1 MKKMLINLM
10 VGISMVAMVGCTSN
24 EIKSH
29 VENNTTIVEENN
41 VIDDF
46 ILEQRHDDLG
56 IMLDYMGGKIT
67 LNDMKDHFSL
77 YSPYWVK
84 EYKEIKNITE
94 DQKQFC
100 IDYIE
105 FCDGIMNYYPQDEQ
119 FSDLMDKLTKI
130 YDSNGYTSDKVA
142 QWEEENK

>member
-1 MKKMLINLM
+1 MKKMLVNLM
-10 VGISMVAMVGCTSN
+10 VGISMITMVGCTSN

-56 IMLDYMGGKIT
+56 IMLDYMGGKIN
-67 LNDMKDHFSL
+67 LNDMKDHFTAF
-77 YSPYWVK
+77 SPYWVK

-105 FCDGIMNYYPQDEQ
+105 FCDGIINYYPQDEQ
-119 FSDLMDKLTKI
+119 FSDLMDKLTKV
-130 YDSNGYTSDKVA
+130 YDNHGYTSDRVV

>member
-10 VGISMVAMVGCTSN
+10 VGISMITMVGCTSN

-56 IMLDYMGGKIT
+56 VMLDYMGGKIN
-67 LNDMKDHFSL
+67 LNDMKDHFTAF
-77 YSPYWVK
+77 SPYWVK

-105 FCDGIMNYYPQDEQ
+105 FCDGIINYYPQDEQ
-119 FSDLMDKLTKI
+119 FSDLMDKLTKV
-130 YDSNGYTSDKVA
+130 YDNHGYTSDRVV

>member
-10 VGISMVAMVGCTSN
+10 VGISMITMVGCTSN

-56 IMLDYMGGKIT
+56 VMLDYMGGKIT

-130 YDSNGYTSDKVA
+130 YDSNGYTSDKVV

>member
-10 VGISMVAMVGCTSN
+10 VGISMITMVGCTSN

-105 FCDGIMNYYPQDEQ
+105 FCDGIKNYYPQDEQ
-119 FSDLMDKLTKI
+119 FSDVMDKLTKI
-130 YDSNGYTSDKVA
+130 YDNNGYTSDRVV
-142 QWEEENK
+142 QWEEDNK

>member
-1 MKKMLINLM
+1 MKKMLVNLM
-10 VGISMVAMVGCTSN
+10 VGISMITMVGCTSN

-67 LNDMKDHFSL
+67 LNDMKDHFTAF
-77 YSPYWVK
+77 SPYWVK

-105 FCDGIMNYYPQDEQ
+105 FCDGIINYYPQDEQ
-119 FSDLMDKLTKI
+119 FSDLMDKLTKV
-130 YDSNGYTSDKVA
+130 YDNHGYTSDRVV

>member
-1 MKKMLINLM
+1 MKKMLVNLM
-10 VGISMVAMVGCTSN
+10 VGISMITMVGCTSN

-56 IMLDYMGGKIT
+56 VMLDYMGGKIN
-67 LNDMKDHFSL
+67 LNDMKDHFTAF
-77 YSPYWVK
+77 SPYWVK

-105 FCDGIMNYYPQDEQ
+105 FCDGIINYYPQDEQ
-119 FSDLMDKLTKI
+119 FSDLMDKLTKV
-130 YDSNGYTSDKVA
+130 YDNHGYTSDRVV

>member
-10 VGISMVAMVGCTSN
+10 VGISMITMVGCTSN

>member
-10 VGISMVAMVGCTSN
+10 VGISMVTMVGCTSN

-56 IMLDYMGGKIT
+56 VMLDYMGGKIT
-67 LNDMKDHFSL
+67 LNDMKDHFTL

-94 DQKQFC
+94 EQKQFC
-100 IDYIE
+100 MDYIE

-130 YDSNGYTSDKVA
+130 YDNNGYTSDRVVK
-142 QWEEENK
+142 WEEDNK

>member
-24 EIKSH
+24 EMKSH

-41 VIDDF
+41 TIDDF

-56 IMLDYMGGKIT
+56 VMIDYMGGRIT
-67 LNDMKDHFSL
+67 LNDMKDHFTL

-100 IDYIE
+100 IEYID
-105 FCDGIMNYYPQDEQ
+105 FCDGIKNYYPQDEQ
-119 FSDLMDKLTKI
+119 FSDVMDKLTKI
-130 YDSNGYTSDKVA
+130 YDNNGYTSDKVV

>member
-1 MKKMLINLM
+1 MKKMLVNLM
-10 VGISMVAMVGCTSN
+10 VGISMITMVGCTSN

-67 LNDMKDHFSL
+67 LNDMKDHFTAF
-77 YSPYWVK
+77 SPYWVK

-105 FCDGIMNYYPQDEQ
+105 FCDGIINYYPQDEQ
-119 FSDLMDKLTKI
+119 FSDLMDKLVAV
-130 YDSNGYTSDKVA
+130 YDNNGYTSDRVV

>member
-1 MKKMLINLM
+1 MKKMLVNLM
-10 VGISMVAMVGCTSN
+10 VGISMITMVGCTSN

-67 LNDMKDHFSL
+67 LNDMKDHFTAF
-77 YSPYWVK
+77 SPYWVK

-100 IDYIE
+100 IDYID
-105 FCDGIMNYYPQDEQ
+105 FCDGIINYYPQDEQ
-119 FSDLMDKLTKI
+119 FSDLMDKLVAV
-130 YDSNGYTSDKVA
+130 YDNNGYTSDRVV

>member
-10 VGISMVAMVGCTSN
+10 VGISMITMVGCTSN
-24 EIKSH
+24 EMKSH

-56 IMLDYMGGKIT
+56 VMIDYMGGRIT
-67 LNDMKDHFSL
+67 LNDMKDHFTL

-100 IDYIE
+100 IEYID
-105 FCDGIMNYYPQDEQ
+105 FCDGIKNYYPQDEQ
-119 FSDLMDKLTKI
+119 FSDVMDKLTKI
-130 YDSNGYTSDKVA
+130 YDNNGYTSDKVVP
-142 QWEEENK
+142 WEEENK

>member
-10 VGISMVAMVGCTSN
+10 VGISMVTMVGCTSN

-56 IMLDYMGGKIT
+56 VMLDYMGGKIT

-130 YDSNGYTSDKVA
+130 YDNNGYTSDKVA

>member
-24 EIKSH
+24 EMKSH

-41 VIDDF
+41 TIDDF

-56 IMLDYMGGKIT
+56 VMIDYMGGRIT
-67 LNDMKDHFSL
+67 LNDMKDHFTL

-100 IDYIE
+100 IEYID
-105 FCDGIMNYYPQDEQ
+105 FCDGIKNYYPQDEQ
-119 FSDLMDKLTKI
+119 FSDVMDKLTKI
-130 YDSNGYTSDKVA
+130 YDNNGYTSDKVV
-142 QWEEENK
+142 QWEEDNK

>member
-1 MKKMLINLM
+1 MKKMLVNLM
-10 VGISMVAMVGCTSN
+10 VGISMVTMIGCTSN

-56 IMLDYMGGKIT
+56 VMLDYMSGKIT
-67 LNDMKDHFSL
+67 LNDMKDHFTL
-77 YSPYWVK
+77 FSPYWVK

-105 FCDGIMNYYPQDEQ
+105 FCDGIMNYYPQDEPI
-119 FSDLMDKLTKI
+119 SDLMDKLTKI

>member
-24 EIKSH
+24 EMKSH

-100 IDYIE
+100 IEYID
-105 FCDGIMNYYPQDEQ
+105 FCDGIKNYYPQDEQ
-119 FSDLMDKLTKI
+119 FSDVMDKLTKI
-130 YDSNGYTSDKVA
+130 YDNNGYTSDKVV

>member
-10 VGISMVAMVGCTSN
+10 VGISMITMVGCTSN

-56 IMLDYMGGKIT
+56 VMLDYMGGKIT

-84 EYKEIKNITE
+84 EYKDIKNITE

-105 FCDGIMNYYPQDEQ
+105 FCDGIKNYYPQDEQ
-119 FSDLMDKLTKI
+119 FSDVMDKLTKI
-130 YDSNGYTSDKVA
+130 YDNNGYTSDKVV

>member
-10 VGISMVAMVGCTSN
+10 VGISMITMVGCTSN

-46 ILEQRHDDLG
+46 ILEQRNDDLG

-100 IDYIE
+100 IDYID
-105 FCDGIMNYYPQDEQ
+105 FCDGIKNYYPQDEQ
-119 FSDLMDKLTKI
+119 FSDVMDKLTKI
-130 YDSNGYTSDKVA
+130 YDNNGYTSDRVV
-142 QWEEENK
+142 QWEEDNK

>member
-1 MKKMLINLM
+1 MKKMLVNLM
-10 VGISMVAMVGCTSN
+10 VGISMITMVGCTSN

-67 LNDMKDHFSL
+67 LNDMKDHFTAF
-77 YSPYWVK
+77 SPYWVK
-84 EYKEIKNITE
+84 EYKEIKNITQ

-105 FCDGIMNYYPQDEQ
+105 FCDGIINYYPQDEQ
-119 FSDLMDKLTKI
+119 FSDLMDKLTKV
-130 YDSNGYTSDKVA
+130 YDNHGYTSDRVV

>member
-10 VGISMVAMVGCTSN
+10 VGISMITMVGCTSN

-67 LNDMKDHFSL
+67 LNDMKDHFTAF
-77 YSPYWVK
+77 SPYWVK
-84 EYKEIKNITE
+84 EYKEIKNITQ

-105 FCDGIMNYYPQDEQ
+105 FCDGIINYYPQDEQ
-119 FSDLMDKLTKI
+119 FSDLMDKLTKV
-130 YDSNGYTSDKVA
+130 YDNHGYTSDRVV

>member
-10 VGISMVAMVGCTSN
+10 VGISMVTMVGCTSN

>member
-24 EIKSH
+24 EMKSH

-56 IMLDYMGGKIT
+56 VMIDYMGGRIT
-67 LNDMKDHFSL
+67 LNDMKDHFTL

-94 DQKQFC
+94 DQKHFC
-100 IDYIE
+100 IEYID
-105 FCDGIMNYYPQDEQ
+105 FCDGIKNYYPQDEQ
-119 FSDLMDKLTKI
+119 FSDVMDKLTKI
-130 YDSNGYTSDKVA
+130 YDNNGYTSDKVV

>member
-24 EIKSH
+24 EMKSH

-56 IMLDYMGGKIT
+56 VMLDYMGGKIT
-67 LNDMKDHFSL
+67 LNDMKDHFTL

-100 IDYIE
+100 IEYID
-105 FCDGIMNYYPQDEQ
+105 FCDGIKNYYPQDEQ
-119 FSDLMDKLTKI
+119 FSDVMDKLTKI
-130 YDSNGYTSDKVA
+130 YDNNGYTSDKVV

>member
-1 MKKMLINLM
+1 MKKMLVNLM
-10 VGISMVAMVGCTSN
+10 VGISMITMVGCTSN

-67 LNDMKDHFSL
+67 LNDMKDHFTAF
-77 YSPYWVK
+77 SPYWVK

-100 IDYIE
+100 IDYID
-105 FCDGIMNYYPQDEQ
+105 FCDGIINYYPQDEQ
-119 FSDLMDKLTKI
+119 FSDLMDKLTKV
-130 YDSNGYTSDKVA
+130 YDNHGYTSDRVV

>member
-56 IMLDYMGGKIT
+56 VMLDYMGGKIN
-67 LNDMKDHFSL
+67 LNDMKDHFTAF
-77 YSPYWVK
+77 SPYWVK

-105 FCDGIMNYYPQDEQ
+105 FCDGIINYYPQDEQ
-119 FSDLMDKLTKI
+119 FSDLMDKLTKV
-130 YDSNGYTSDKVA
+130 YDNHGYTSDRVV

>member
-10 VGISMVAMVGCTSN
+10 VGISMVTMVGCTSN

-56 IMLDYMGGKIT
+56 VMLDYMAGKIT
-67 LNDMKDHFSL
+67 LNDMKDHFTTF
-77 YSPYWVK
+77 SPYWVK

-94 DQKQFC
+94 EQKQFC

-105 FCDGIMNYYPQDEQ
+105 FCDGIKNYYPQDEQ

-130 YDSNGYTSDKVA
+130 YDNNGYTSDRVA

>member
-24 EIKSH
+24 EMKSH

-56 IMLDYMGGKIT
+56 VMLDYMGGKIT
-67 LNDMKDHFSL
+67 LNDMKDHFTL

-100 IDYIE
+100 IDYID
-105 FCDGIMNYYPQDEQ
+105 FCDGIKNYYPQDEQ
-119 FSDLMDKLTKI
+119 FSDVMDKLTKI
-130 YDSNGYTSDKVA
+130 YDNNGYTSDKVV
-142 QWEEENK
+142 QWEEDNK

>member
-10 VGISMVAMVGCTSN
+10 IGISMITMVGCTSN

-46 ILEQRHDDLG
+46 ILEQRSKDMETMIDF
-56 IMLDYMGGKIT
+56 MSGKIT
-67 LNDMKDHFSL
+67 LSDMKDHFTL
-77 YSPYWVK
+77 YSPYWVN

-100 IDYIE
+100 INYIE
-105 FCDGIMNYYPQDEQ
+105 FCEGMVNYYPSDEP
-119 FSDLMDKLTKI
+119 FSDVMDKLTSI
-130 YDSNGYTSDKVA
+130 YDNQGYTSDKVVK
-142 QWEEENK
+142 WEEENK

>member
-56 IMLDYMGGKIT
+56 VMLDYMGGKIN
-67 LNDMKDHFSL
+67 LNDMKDHFTAF
-77 YSPYWVK
+77 SPYWVK

-105 FCDGIMNYYPQDEQ
+105 FCDGIINYYPQDEQ
-119 FSDLMDKLTKI
+119 FSDLMDKLTKV
-130 YDSNGYTSDKVA
+130 YDNNGYTSDRVV

>member
-1 MKKMLINLM
+1 MKRMLINLM
-10 VGISMVAMVGCTSN
+10 VGISLIAMVGCTSN
-24 EIKSH
+24 EMKSH
-29 VENNTTIVEENN
+29 VENNTTIVEANN

-56 IMLDYMGGKIT
+56 VMLDYMGGKIS
-67 LNDMKDHFSL
+67 LNDMKDHFTRL
-77 YSPYWVK
+77 SPYWVK

-100 IDYIE
+100 IAYID
-105 FCDGIMNYYPQDEQ
+105 FCDGIINYYPQDEQ
-119 FSDLMDKLTKI
+119 FSDLMDKLI
-130 YDSNGYTSDKVA
+130 AVYDNHGYTSDRVV

>member
-56 IMLDYMGGKIT
+56 VMLDYMGGKIT

-130 YDSNGYTSDKVA
+130 YDSNGYTSDRVV

>member
-10 VGISMVAMVGCTSN
+10 LGILMLTMVGCTSN

-29 VENNTTIVEENN
+29 IENDTTIVEENN

-46 ILEQRHDDLG
+46 ILEQRSDDMETMVNYING
-56 IMLDYMGGKIT
+56 NIS
-67 LNDMKDHFSL
+67 LNDMKDHFTVF
-77 YSPYWVK
+77 SPYWVK

-100 IDYIE
+100 INYIE
-105 FCDGIMNYYPQDEQ
+105 FCDGVINYYPQDEQ
-119 FSDLMDKLTKI
+119 FSDLMDKLTKV
-130 YDSNGYTSDKVA
+130 YDSNGYTSDRVA
-142 QWEEENK
+142 QWEKENK

>member
-24 EIKSH
+24 EMKSH

-41 VIDDF
+41 IIDDF

-56 IMLDYMGGKIT
+56 VMLDYMGGKIT
-67 LNDMKDHFSL
+67 LNDMKDHFTL

-100 IDYIE
+100 IEYID
-105 FCDGIMNYYPQDEQ
+105 FCDGIKNYYPQDEQ
-119 FSDLMDKLTKI
+119 FSDVMDKLTKI
-130 YDSNGYTSDKVA
+130 YDNNGYTSDKVV

>member
-10 VGISMVAMVGCTSN
+10 VGISMVTMVGCTSN

-56 IMLDYMGGKIT
+56 VMLDYMGGKIT
-67 LNDMKDHFSL
+67 LNDMKDHFTL